1 MMKVQIDILHPA
13 HVNFFKNIAEAF
25 EKNGHEVVITALN
38 RGKVPA
44 IVQREFPHRPVHII
58 GRHRGTRYSIIME
71 ANVGRFFRM
80 LWFFLKHRPAVG
92 LSVGSFVSGFCY
104 KLFNRKNY
112 QVDDDPERFFNVLL
126 EKFTATKLFF
136 PPNVFSDHPKVINFN
151 CLKEWAYLS
160 PGYFRP
166 DESALAAYGLEK
178 KQYFF
183 IREVSTGSL
192 NYMGQAQNPVA
203 TISRDF
209 PEGYR
214 VLLSLE
220 DKSTRDQYPDDWE
233 VLQEPVDDI
242 HSLMYYSK
250 AVISSG
256 DSMARE
262 GAMLGVPSIYC
273 GEREMHANRLL
284 IDKGILFHLPVDGTL
299 ELIRR
304 LTHDDGL
311 PGKDQAAVR
320 QDLLAEWDDI
330 NQLLMKEINA
340 DLTKK

>member
-1 MMKVQIDILHPA
+1 MMKVLIDILHPA
-13 HVNFFKNIAEAF
+13 HINFFKNIADTC
-25 EKNGHEVVITALN
+25 EKSGHEVVITALN

-44 IVQREFPHRPVHII
+44 IVQREFPNRPVHII

-71 ANVGRFFRM
+71 ANIGRFLRM
-80 LWFFLKHRPAVG
+80 LWFFLQHRPTVG
-92 LSVGSFVSGFCY
+92 LSVGSFVSGFCF

-112 QVDDDPERFFNVLL
+112 QVDDDPERFMNVLL

-136 PPNVFSDHPKVINFN
+136 PPGVLSDHPKVINFN

-160 PGYFRP
+160 PRYFQP
-166 DESALAAYGLEK
+166 NEDVLTAYGLEK

-183 IREVSTGSL
+183 IREVSTGTF
-192 NYMGQAQNPVA
+192 NYMGQARNPVA
-203 TISRDF
+203 GISRDF
-209 PEGYR
+209 PEEYR

-220 DKSTRDQYPDDWE
+220 DKSTRDQYPEDWII
-233 VLQEPVDDI
+233 LQEPVDDI
-242 HSLMYYSK
+242 HSLMYYSR

-273 GEREMHANRLL
+273 GEREMHANQLL
-284 IDKGILFHLPVDGTL
+284 IDKGILFHLPIEGTL

-304 LTHDDGL
+304 LSSDDGL
-311 PGKDQAAVR
+311 PGKDQAEIR
-320 QDLLAEWDDI
+320 QELLTEWDDI
-330 NQLLMKEINA
+330 NQLLMREIIA
-340 DLTKK
+340 DLKKK